1 MTLILI
7 QVLTL
12 IPETDLDND
21 IDFDTGID
29 INI

>member
-12 IPETDLDND
+12 ISETDRDTD
-21 IDFDTGID
+21 IGFDTGID